1 MSDQTITLRPGGI
14 EYIKWTAT
22 GLPAEPPVGS
32 VEVSVDGGLTWHAA
46 TVTGSEVRL
55 LVAHPDVATPGTA
68 AVAIEGVTEMRVR
81 LTDSPEVVIRGAG
94 RLYARA

>member
-1 MSDQTITLRPGGI
+1 MSNPVILHPGGI
-14 EYIKWTAT
+14 EYIKWAAT

-32 VEVSVDGGLTWHAA
+32 VEVSLDGGAAWHTA
-46 TVTGSEVRL
+46 TVIDGVVQL
-55 LVAHPDVATPGTA
+55 LVAHPSVTDPGTA

-81 LTDSPEVVIRGAG
+81 LTDSPEVVIRDAG